1 MTEERFTFQNK
12 NKALLAGVLH
22 LPKKKTTKCVVLC
35 HGFTGTKEHWRSFGH
50 AFEAAGIAAFRFDFT
65 GSGES
70 EGNFAK
76 TGYAVEVA
84 DLESAI
90 DLMGKKGFKAIGV
103 MGHSFG
109 GGVVVLA
116 SAMDKRI
123 KAVIATA
130 PTVFPKGE
138 MLAKY
143 AKNAANVTMDES
155 FFEDVKEVDIIS
167 AAKKRA
173 VPLFI
178 ITGTADDVVPCE
190 ESKELFEAAKEPK
203 ELKLIGGADHDFAG
217 HGEELVET
225 AVTWMKKHL

>member
-1 MTEERFTFQNK
+1 MTEERFSFPNK
-12 NKALLAGVLH
+12 KGDLLAGVLH
-22 LPKKKTTKCVVLC
+22 LPKKKTEKCVVLC
-35 HGFTGTKEHWRSFGH
+35 HGFTGSKEHWRSFGH

-70 EGNFAK
+70 KGSFAK
-76 TGYAVEVA
+76 TGYAAEVA

-90 DLMGKKGFKAIGV
+90 DLMEERGFKRIGLI
-103 MGHSFG
+103 GHSFG

-116 SAMDKRI
+116 SAKDRRV

-143 AKNAANVTMDES
+143 ADDYAHIKMDES
-155 FFEDVKEVDIIS
+155 FFDDVKKVNIIG
-167 AAKKRA
+167 AGKKRSA
-173 VPLFI
+173 PLFI
-178 ITGTADDVVPCE
+178 ITGTADDVIPCE
-190 ESKELFEAAKEPK
+190 ESKELFANASEPK

-217 HGEELVET
+217 HRDELIET